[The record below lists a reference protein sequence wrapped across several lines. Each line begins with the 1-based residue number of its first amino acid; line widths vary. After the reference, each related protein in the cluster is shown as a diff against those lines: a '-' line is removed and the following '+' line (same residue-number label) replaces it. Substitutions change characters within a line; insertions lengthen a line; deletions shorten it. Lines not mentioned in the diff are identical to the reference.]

1 MSLGE
6 KVADA
11 FRTGIKAA
19 DAFRTGIEL
28 KKSFDRIWRTAVI

>member
-6 KVADA
+6 KV
-11 FRTGIKAA
+11 A

-28 KKSFDRIWRTAVI
+28 KKSFDRIWRTAAI